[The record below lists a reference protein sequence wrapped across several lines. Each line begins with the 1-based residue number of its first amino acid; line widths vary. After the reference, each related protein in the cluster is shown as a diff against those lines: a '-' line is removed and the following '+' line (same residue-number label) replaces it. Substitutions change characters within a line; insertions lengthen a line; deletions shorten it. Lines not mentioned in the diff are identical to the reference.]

1 MKEKPVKVEVVINL
15 TEEQQNLIPRP
26 GEVIHVVRPYNVD
39 DDFESSPRPK
49 EKPTVAYSYD
59 DVPVKSSVLSDELD
73 EVRVNGDFTIPLVNR
88 SVKNEKAKIMVFT
101 SETEAKRA
109 YRDLMNVS
117 IELAK
122 ERLEY
127 EKQMLE
133 YLEGALEENA
143 H

>member
-1 MKEKPVKVEVVINL
+1 MKEKTAKVEITINL
-15 TEEQQNLIPRP
+15 TEEQKNLIPRP
-26 GEVIHVVRPYNVD
+26 GDVVHIVQPYNVD
-39 DDFESSPRPK
+39 DEPESSPRPK
-49 EKPTVAYSYD
+49 EKPTVAYSYN
-59 DVPVKSSVLSDELD
+59 DVPVKASVLSDDLD
-73 EVRVNGDFTIPLVNR
+73 EVLVNGDFRIPLTNR
-88 SVKNEKAKIMVFT
+88 SIKNDKTKIMVFT
-101 SETEAKRA
+101 SETEARSA
-109 YRDLMNVS
+109 YRDLMNIS